1 MSAPIVPAL
10 IPVSEVAVKQAA
22 ETLLFSPE
30 FHLDVVDGVFVP
42 SMSWP
47 IDPAGD
53 PLTVKP
59 WLDQYTLEVDLMVTD
74 PLTQA
79 SEWVVAGADMLVFHA
94 ETVELASLRDFV
106 EFTTVSVGVSVN
118 GATTTETLLQY
129 AEVADYVQLMGI
141 YEIGAQGQPFYEG
154 IFDQLAAVTNFL
166 ITPLAFL
173 SGTFYSI
180 HRLPEPFFTASQ
192 LNPFFYLIDRKI
204 YQNLTVLSLPLCIK
218 IQLDEELF
226 DIAYQKY

>member
-154 IFDQLAAVTNFL
+154 IFDQLAAVKAAFPDMMVSVDGSVNAETITRLYEAGADRFICGSAIVKQPDPAAAHAALAAL
-166 ITPLAFL
+166 INW
-173 SGTFYSI
+173 
-180 HRLPEPFFTASQ
+180 R
-192 LNPFFYLIDRKI
+192 
-204 YQNLTVLSLPLCIK
+204 
-218 IQLDEELF
+218 
-226 DIAYQKY
+226 